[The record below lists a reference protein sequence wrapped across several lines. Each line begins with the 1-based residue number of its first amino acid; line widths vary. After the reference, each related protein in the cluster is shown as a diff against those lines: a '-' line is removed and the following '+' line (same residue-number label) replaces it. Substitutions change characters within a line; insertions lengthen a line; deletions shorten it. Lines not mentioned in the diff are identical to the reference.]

1 MKKIEEKITYSIR
14 NRDGNEVVAV
24 KDLPSAYFALHVLD
38 GDLFV
43 HKVVSDWHSQAK
55 DCGTV
60 YSSVKKESFYV
71 YCDDVKDRDF
81 DSKPTEMASNG
92 YSESEHD
99 SYEAALIKARK
110 MAERACLDDD
120 YLVYVE
126 KIVCALDEDGDVV
139 DETYE
144 TIETVDSVKRIYQS
158 TLEEDRAILAKIYD
172 AIVGSDDALSE
183 LLRSGIRYLLDARF
197 RYDAV
202 INHAFVD
209 CFSLESEIKD
219 IAASEEQAE
228 QAMRLFIATAET
240 LGIYELKHAGE
251 Y

>member
-1 MKKIEEKITYSIR
+1 MKKTEEKITYSIR
-14 NRDGNEVVAV
+14 NRDGKEIVAV

-43 HKVVSDWHSQAK
+43 HKIASDWHSQAK
-55 DCGTV
+55 DLGTI
-60 YSSVKKESFYV
+60 YSNVKKESFYV
-71 YCDDVKDRDF
+71 YCDDVKEREF
-81 DSKPTEMASNG
+81 DSNPVEMAVNG
-92 YSESEHD
+92 YNEYEHD
-99 SYEAALIKARK
+99 SREEAVIKARK

-126 KIVCALDEDGDVV
+126 RIVRVLDEDGDVV

-144 TIETVDSVKRIYQS
+144 TVETIDSVERIYQS
-158 TLEEDRAILAKIYD
+158 TLEEDRAILTKVYD
-172 AIVGSDDALSE
+172 AIEGNDDVSE
-183 LLRSGIRYLLDARF
+183 LLRNGIRHLLDTSF

-202 INHAFVD
+202 INHAGID
-209 CFSLESEIKD
+209 CFEIESEIRGN
-219 IAASEEQAE
+219 AEREEQVE
-228 QAMRLFIATAET
+228 QAMRLFIATAER